1 MKIFRCGPDR
11 IRRCAEVLAA
21 AFEDDPLWVYVIPE
35 VSERIRILPPAFD
48 RFLRYFF
55 MFGEVYVAGDEIIGV
70 AAWLP
75 AAYWQGTPER
85 DRACGADDLSS
96 VMGIAATRRFGDYV
110 AFLEQLHERALPGSH
125 WYLPQLGV
133 HPEHQGHGAGGALL
147 QPILM
152 RADAEGLPCYLE
164 TEKLRNVPF
173 YRRHGFENVVAGVE
187 PVSGLIYWTFRR
199 LPRKLGTG

>member
-1 MKIFRCGPDR
+1 M
-11 IRRCAEVLAA
+11 
-21 AFEDDPLWVYVIPE
+21 
-35 VSERIRILPPAFD
+35 LPTAFD

-55 MFGEVYVAGDEIIGV
+55 MFGEVYVAGDEIEIIGV

-96 VMGIAATRRFGDYV
+96 VMDVAATRRLGDYIE
-110 AFLEQLHERALPGSH
+110 FLEQLHEHALPGSH

-133 HPEHQGHGAGGALL
+133 DPDHQGKGVGGALL

-152 RADAEGLPCYLE
+152 RADAERLACYLE

-173 YRRHGFENVVAGVE
+173 YSRHGFENLVAGVE
-187 PVSGLIYWTFRR
+187 PTSGLAYWTFRR
-199 LPRKLGTG
+199 LPRKR